1 MGSKRSKTQKRSNKR
16 KQKTKS
22 VKRGGASV
30 NRPVTRP
37 IRTINPKCVTPL
49 PREKLLGDIM
59 KSVKAKESQKV
70 SKLAKQKILEDVNK
84 RNKELKKYIEGS
96 MTENR
101 RKKNLLAKKKPGGG
115 PGDSPGGRLLKLL
128 GETESARNKKLL
140 DSLLTPK
147 ITVEP
152 FLGDIEGVR
161 LPIILDN
168 DEVDLESNSYG
179 KSRTA
184 DIDELPSDIK
194 KLLLSLE
201 RKSK

>member
-49 PREKLLGDIM
+49 PREKLLRDIM
-59 KSVKAKESQKV
+59 KRVKAKESQKV
-70 SKLAKQKILEDVNK
+70 AELYKKNILEDINK
-84 RNKELKKYIEGS
+84 RNKELTKYIKDS

-101 RKKNLLAKKKPGGG
+101 RKKDLLAKRQPGGG

-128 GETESARNKKLL
+128 GETESARNEKLL
-140 DSLLTPK
+140 NNLLTPR

-152 FLGDIEGVR
+152 FLGDIEGVP
-161 LPIILDN
+161 LPIILD
-168 DEVDLESNSYG
+168 DGEVDLESNSYG

-184 DIDELPSDIK
+184 DINELPSDIK
-194 KLLLSLE
+194 NLLLSFE